1 MISEKVQVSFRSPR
15 FAVSSKMQRA
25 VPATREGEIAMERIT
40 HALERIVP
48 LARSASAPGGRPAV
62 NAAQRPCKPAARL
75 DTARGALTLT
85 LCAALCAFSA
95 TALFSAAALAQ
106 APAANVGAAPAPA
119 SPAELDKLVGPIALY
134 PDDLIAIILPSAT
147 YPVEIVQVDRF
158 LDQRK
163 SNQSLKL
170 NDSWHDPVKALA
182 NYPDVVKKMSTDL
195 DWTIDLG
202 EAVVADQGAVLEAIQ
217 RFRRQTQSA
226 GNLKSDDKQVVVV
239 EKEVIKIQPADPQVI
254 YVPQYNPTTVVVA
267 GAPAPYAYYPAPYPA
282 YYYPYAPGAAL
293 ATGLIWGAALGA
305 AWSGGHYEAH
315 YGGGGN
321 NNININRE
329 NNFERNVD
337 RGDRTVNRGDRGNIN
352 TGDVNRSGGNRT
364 TSWTPDKKPG
374 QVSGIADR
382 STRTQRVGDPPAR
395 GNAGGGNAGGGFAG
409 GGAGAGAG
417 AGNRAQATPRNASMS
432 PREQTPRASQ
442 TPASR
447 GEGGRG
453 DAFSGYGSARDTQA
467 NSARGA
473 ASRQSFS
480 EARGGQAPRASAGGG
495 GFGGGGGARGGGG
508 FSGGG
513 GGFAPRGGGMG
524 GGRGGGRR

>member
-1 MISEKVQVSFRSPR
+1 M
-15 FAVSSKMQRA
+15 
-25 VPATREGEIAMERIT
+25 

-48 LARSASAPGGRPAV
+48 LATSASALDGRPA
-62 NAAQRPCKPAARL
+62 AHAARRQFEPKAHL
-75 DTARGALTLT
+75 KTTRGALTLT
-85 LCAALCAFSA
+85 LCAALLTLSG
-95 TALFSAAALAQ
+95 TALFSPAALAQ
-106 APAANVGAAPAPA
+106 APAANVNAAPPPA
-119 SPAELDKLVGPIALY
+119 SPAELDKLVAPIALY
-134 PDDLIAIILPSAT
+134 PDDLVAIILPSAT

-163 SNQSLKL
+163 TNQSLKL

-182 NYPDVVKKMSTDL
+182 NYPEVVKKMSTDL

-305 AWSGGHYEAH
+305 AWNGGHYEAH

-337 RGDRTVNRGDRGNIN
+337 RGDRTVNRGDRTNIN
-352 TGDVNRSGGNRT
+352 TRDVNRSGGNRT

-374 QVSGIADR
+374 QVSGISDR
-382 STRTQRVGDPPAR
+382 SARTQRVGDPPAR
-395 GNAGGGNAGGGFAG
+395 G
-409 GGAGAGAG
+409 
-417 AGNRAQATPRNASMS
+417 
-432 PREQTPRASQ
+432 
-442 TPASR
+442 
-447 GEGGRG
+447 EGSRG

-473 ASRQSFS
+473 ASRQSYS
-480 EARGGQAPRASAGGG
+480 EARGGHSPRASAGGG
-495 GFGGGGGARGGGG
+495 GFGGGGGGGGARGGGG
-508 FSGGG
+508 FSGGGG